1 MENYLGKRLDGRYE
15 IHQLLGVGGMAYVYR
30 AYDNQENR
38 WVAIKILKEEFSG
51 NAEFLKRF
59 RNESKAIA
67 VLNHPNIVK
76 VYDVSFG
83 DRIQYI
89 VMEYID
95 GITLKDYIS
104 HNGAL
109 PWKEALHFTT
119 QILKALQHAHG
130 KGIVHRDIKPQNIML
145 LQNGAIKVTDF
156 GIARFSQNETA
167 TVTDKALGS
176 VHYIAPEQAKGE
188 FTSDKADI
196 YSVGVIMYEML
207 TGQLPF
213 EADNAVSVAL
223 MQLSAEPV
231 KPRSINPQIPVGL
244 EEITMK
250 AMEKNPSNRFKSAGD
265 MLNDIERFK
274 INPSLTFGY
283 SFQEDFGATRQ
294 VNLYNNVQ
302 PTKRNATRTAPSY
315 EDNFEYEVELEK
327 SKRHAKGS
335 SIIKGIV
342 AALLIVVVAVGAY
355 SVYNLVQNSNTED
368 TSLVLLPN
376 FVGMN
381 YDSQIANNSDY
392 SDFKFTIQT
401 QYDESKSEGEVIRQ
415 TPNGGKNVKKG
426 KEVTL
431 VVNRSQQSE
440 KTALVMPDFTNYSQ
454 ADTIS
459 NLSDNGLNY
468 EIQTQNDD
476 NVASG
481 NVIRTNPAAGSTV
494 YQGDTITIY
503 VSSGPSETQV
513 SVPSILYSS
522 YDYAVTLLN
531 EAGLTVGSV
540 TYDDSSSLDA
550 NTVLSCSPDVGASV
564 SKGSAVNLVVARGE
578 TSVSL
583 TISLPSNVYED
594 LNLKIYCDGTLSTD
608 TYVNPAYSSTY
619 TVTFSGTSGSQNI
632 VATLNG
638 SDYVTCVANY
648 ELGSITDYYQ
658 YPYETEVI
666 TPEPESSEESSEYS
680 SEDSY
685 YEDSNE

>member
-30 AYDNQENR
+30 AYDNQEDR
-38 WVAIKILKEEFSG
+38 WVAIKILKEEFSQ

-156 GIARFSQNETA
+156 GIARFSQGET
-167 TVTDKALGS
+167 TTMTDKALGS

-196 YSVGVIMYEML
+196 YSVGVMMYEML

-213 EADNAVSVAL
+213 EADNAVSVAI
-223 MQLSAEPV
+223 MQLQAEPT

-274 INPSLTFGY
+274 ANPSLTFGY
-283 SFQEDFGATRQ
+283 SFQDDISATRQ
-294 VNLYNNVQ
+294 VNLYNKAQ
-302 PTKRNATRTAPSY
+302 PTRRSSARTTPVY
-315 EDNFEYEVELEK
+315 EDDYEYEVELEK

-335 SIIKGIV
+335 SILTGIV
-342 AALLIVVVAVGAY
+342 AALLIAVIAVAGYA
-355 SVYNLVQNSNTED
+355 VYNLVQNSNKED
-368 TSLVLLPN
+368 TSLVYLPN

-381 YDSQIANNSDY
+381 YDSEIANNSEY
-392 SDFKFTIQT
+392 SDFVFTVKT

-415 TPNGGKNVKKG
+415 SPNGGKDVKKG

-431 VVNRSQQSE
+431 VVNRTEQSE
-440 KTALVMPDFTNYSQ
+440 NTALEMPDFTNYSQ
-454 ADTIS
+454 SDATS
-459 NLSDNGLNY
+459 ALSENGLNY

-476 NVASG
+476 TVASG
-481 NVIRTNPAAGSTV
+481 NVIRTDPAAGSTV
-494 YQGDTITIY
+494 NKGDTVTVY
-503 VSSGPSETQV
+503 VSLGPSETTV

-531 EAGLTVGSV
+531 DAGLVVGSV
-540 TYDDSSSLDA
+540 SYDDSSSMDSG
-550 NTVLSCSPDVGASV
+550 TVLSCSPEVGADV
-564 SKGSAVNLVVARGE
+564 SKGSSINLVVARG
-578 TSVSL
+578 TTDVSL
-583 TISLPSNVYED
+583 TITLPSGVNED
-594 LNLKIYCDGTLSTD
+594 LNLKVYCDGELQTD
-608 TYVNPAYSSTY
+608 TYVNPTYSSTY
-619 TVTFSGTSGSQNI
+619 TVVFSGSSGSQQI
-632 VATLNG
+632 TATLNG
-638 SDYVTCVANY
+638 SDYVTCTADYDSGN
-648 ELGSITDYYQ
+648 ITNFNQ
-658 YPYETEVI
+658 YSYETDVV
-666 TPEPESSEESSEYS
+666 TPDDESSEEYDNT
-680 SEDSY
+680 EDY
-685 YEDSNE
+685 TG